1 MDTKQIWTDTAQA
14 LREIPMAEL
23 LLIAVLAMVIGWLG
37 SALARRRLP
46 MGRFMSGVSTFALAG
61 VLLTVVLQSSQ
72 LDRRL
77 DVALTGSYAPEE
89 TVAGGET
96 RIPLAPDGHFW
107 INATINGVEGD
118 FLVDTG
124 ATFTA
129 VSAPLA
135 AEAGLDARRGG
146 MPVQINTANGAIGAQ
161 MVGIDTMQF
170 GNIEARG
177 LDAVTS
183 PAFGDTNVVGMNLL
197 SKLGGW
203 RVEGETLIL
212 TPASE

>member
-1 MDTKQIWTDTAQA
+1 MDYSQIWTDTAQA
-14 LREIPMAEL
+14 LREIPMSEL
-23 LLIAVLAMVIGWLG
+23 LIIAVLAMVIGWLG
-37 SALARRRLP
+37 SALARRRIP

-61 VLLTVVLQSSQ
+61 VLLTVVLQSSH

-96 RIPLAPDGHFW
+96 RIPLAADGHFW

-129 VSAPLA
+129 ISNGLA
-135 AEAGLDARRGG
+135 TQAGLTPQRSG
-146 MPVQINTANGAIGAQ
+146 MPVRINTANGAVAAD
-161 MVGIDTMQF
+161 MVSIDSMRF
-170 GNIEARG
+170 GNIEANG

-183 PAFGDTNVVGMNLL
+183 TAFGETNVVGMNLL

-203 RVEGETLIL
+203 RVEGKTLIL
-212 TPASE
+212 SPKQG